1 MEFVVFSYLICMI
14 LMMFGMYVIYKK
26 EKSRKT
32 VFGKKETLFT
42 YAEEKEIRLYD
53 GTFTTRLIKEIH
65 MLEGLIRTKSNNVT
79 LILQLQ
85 RNIENKL
92 SDLMILNKVMF
103 DTKVKRLSSKIKG
116 QVDTYLKS
124 KPLLY
129 EDNWSKEWS
138 I

>member
-1 MEFVVFSYLICMI
+1 MPHL
-14 LMMFGMYVIYKK
+14 
-26 EKSRKT
+26 KSRKT

-103 DTKVKRLSSKIKG
+103 DTKVKRLSTKINK
-116 QVDTYLKS
+116 QVDDYTKS
-124 KPLLY
+124 NSLLY
-129 EDNWSKEWS
+129 EDHLSKEWS